1 MNEITNTPW
10 PWYVAGPIVGSM
22 VPLALLIGNR
32 RWGVSSSF
40 RHLCAMASPIKP
52 AFLRYDWKRESWNLF
67 FAAGAMIGGFVAA
80 HWIPNAAVP
89 DISPHTVQ
97 AIQALGFDPPRG
109 LVPAE
114 AFSFSQ
120 LWTTRGFALV
130 VIGGFLVGFG
140 TRYANGCT
148 SGHAVTGLAMR
159 EWPSLVATISFFVG
173 GLLMTHV
180 IFTWIF

>member
-40 RHLCAMASPIKP
+40 RHLCAMASPVKP
-52 AFLRYDWKRESWNLF
+52 TFLRYDWKRESWSLF
-67 FAAGAMIGGFVAA
+67 FAAGAIIGGFVAA

-97 AIQALGFDPPRG
+97 AIQALGFDAPRG

-114 AFSFSQ
+114 AFSFSR
-120 LWTTRGFALV
+120 LWTTRGFAMV

-173 GLLMTHV
+173 GLFMTHV
-180 IFTWIF
+180 IFAWIF